1 MGIDECGV
9 GPIAGPM
16 MAAAVLLRRGTTAQD
31 MDRVRDSKKLSA
43 DGIIAAM
50 AQVLEHAE
58 LWCCRSAPAGDQVQS
73 YHFPL
78 MAQCADRVARLAVGH
93 TDLLLV
99 VDGNISLRTRHKQA
113 SLVGG
118 DRLCLE
124 VACASVIAKYLRDRR
139 MRELHELYPQYGF
152 SENKG
157 YATAKH
163 AEAIRE
169 YGLCPEHRVK
179 PAMKAVETWA
189 TVGLQRNKIDQESH
203 NG

>member
-1 MGIDECGV
+1 
-9 GPIAGPM
+9 
-16 MAAAVLLRRGTTAQD
+16 
-31 MDRVRDSKKLSA
+31 
-43 DGIIAAM
+43 M

-78 MAQCADRVARLAVGH
+78 MVQCADRVARLAV
-93 TDLLLV
+93 DRASLLLV
-99 VDGNISLRTRHKQA
+99 VDGNISLRTRHKQV

-124 VACASVIAKYLRDRR
+124 VACASVVAKFIRDRR
-139 MRELHELYPQYGF
+139 MQELHRLYPVYGF
-152 SENKG
+152 DANKG
-157 YATAKH
+157 YATELH
-163 AEAIRE
+163 VRAIQQ

-179 PAMKAVETWA
+179 PARKAVTTWTA
-189 TVGLQRNKIDQESH
+189 VGLQRNKSDQESH